1 MSSVFTPA
9 KLIVTLLALPAL
21 IIPAFAL
28 GYIVYQGSSVI
39 SWQFLTSSDA
49 LDGFGN
55 SSGILGQL
63 TGSLLLA
70 LGGCL
75 IATPIAL
82 GAGLFYQLQAN
93 PRQRKLLESVLYLLQ
108 AIPPIVYGLFGLVLF
123 VHLLAWGVS
132 LLTGMLILAIVVLP
146 ALTLNTITSL
156 QRIAPEYSEAARAL
170 GLSDSAL
177 VGRVWL
183 RHARLELITG
193 QLLAMARALSETAP
207 ILFTAT
213 VFSGVVWPESLL
225 SPVTTL
231 QTHIFYLAQ
240 EGGNPL
246 AIQVAWGSALVLVA
260 SVALFSLLARKLK
273 SIGEQ

>member
-1 MSSVFTPA
+1 MNVSVAPA

-28 GYIVYQGSSVI
+28 GYIIYQGSAAI
-39 SWQFLTSSDA
+39 SWQFLTSSGA
-49 LDGFGN
+49 LGGFGG
-55 SSGILGQL
+55 STGILGQL

-70 LGGCL
+70 LGGCIL
-75 IATPIAL
+75 ATPIAL
-82 GAGLFYQLQAN
+82 GSALFYQLYASA
-93 PRQRKLLESVLYLLQ
+93 RQRNLLEGLLYLLQ

-123 VHLLAWGVS
+123 VYLFAWGVS
-132 LLTGMLILAIVVLP
+132 LLTGIFILAIVILP
-146 ALTLNTITSL
+146 TLTLNTITSL
-156 QRIAPEYSEAARAL
+156 QRIAPEYSEAARSL

-177 VGRVWL
+177 VARVWL
-183 RHARLELITG
+183 RHANLELITG
-193 QLLAMARALSETAP
+193 QLLAIARALSETAP

-225 SPVTTL
+225 LPVTTL

-240 EGGNPL
+240 EGGNQH

-260 SVALFSLLARKLK
+260 CVTFFSLLARKLK
-273 SIGEQ
+273 SIGE